1 MSYYYKYRTKTK
13 NTGLN
18 FDHQKNFVRQ
28 ALEAKRDGK
37 RISVRLPQILDK
49 YISKDL
55 SNLVVRLLA
64 EEFSKQRS
72 AYEDYTQEQLMA
84 DLEGI

>member
-1 MSYYYKYRTKTK
+1 MSYYHKYRTKTK

-28 ALEAKRDGK
+28 SLEAKRDGK
-37 RISVRLPQILDK
+37 RISVRLPKILDK
-49 YISKDL
+49 YLGKDL
-55 SNLVVRLLA
+55 SDLVVRLLA
-64 EEFSKQRS
+64 EEFSKQRT
-72 AYEDYTQEQLMA
+72 AYENYTQEQLTA